1 MLFNT
6 ISFLF
11 LYLPIVLIFYYA
23 VAKFNFK
30 GKNNVLNFLL
40 VVFSLYFYFWKGTR
54 TLLAPFII
62 IVVWNYFT
70 ALLSEKWRPALLI
83 GVVGNIGIFF
93 YYKIFHA
100 LANVVANLFAFN
112 VSISNI
118 LIPVGLSFILFHC
131 ISYLLDIY
139 HGKAKPNRNLI
150 EFILYVVF
158 FPKLMQGPLVKYYDF
173 EPQLRDRVVNFDTLI
188 SGIERFIIGLGKK
201 VLLADVFGRIVFDIM
216 YRTNDVIDV
225 PTTWLVSILFT
236 IQIYLDFSAYS
247 DMAIGLGRMF
257 GFKFPENFNF
267 PYSSLSV
274 SEFWRRWHITLGAW
288 FREYVYIP
296 LGGNRKGNVYVNLLI
311 VFILT
316 GIWHGTGIAFLLWGL
331 GHGLCVVME
340 RFLNKRGWYEK
351 IPKAIRWIYT
361 MLVVNIGWLCFLIP
375 HRFIL
380 VLYYIARLFGIGVDM
395 EKINFYFPYFVTRH
409 LIFLM
414 GITIVGLIV
423 LNNERIRSFL
433 LQKSKET
440 FWGAAIKYALL
451 LVIFASSV
459 CGILYGTYRPF
470 LYFQF

>member
-6 ISFLF
+6 ISFLLIF
-11 LYLPIVLIFYYA
+11 LPIVLILYYTL
-23 VAKFNFK
+23 AKINFK
-30 GKNNVLNFLL
+30 GKNNVLNLLL
-40 VVFSLYFYFWKGTR
+40 VAFSLYFYFCKGTR
-54 TLLAPFII
+54 ALLAPFII
-62 IVVWNYFT
+62 IVCWNYIT
-70 ALLSEKWRPALLI
+70 ALVSEKWRPTLLI

-93 YYKIFHA
+93 YYKIFYA
-100 LANVVANLFAFN
+100 LAKVLADLFSFNL
-112 VSISNI
+112 SLSKI

-158 FPKLMQGPLVKYYDF
+158 FPKLMQGPLVKYYEF

-201 VLLADVFGRIVFDIM
+201 VLLADVLGRIIWEILYKTEFM
-216 YRTNDVIDV
+216 IDA
-225 PTTWLVSILFT
+225 PTAWLGCILFT
-236 IQIYLDFSAYS
+236 IRIYLDFSGYS
-247 DMAIGLGRMF
+247 DMAIGLGKMF

-267 PYSSLSV
+267 PYSSLSI

-296 LGGNRKGNVYVNLLI
+296 LGGNRKGNVYVNLLV
-311 VFILT
+311 VFVLT

-331 GHGLCVVME
+331 CHGLCVAME

-351 IPKAIRWIYT
+351 IPKAVRWLYT
-361 MLVVNIGWLCFLIP
+361 MFVVSIGWLCFM
-375 HRFIL
+375 
-380 VLYYIARLFGIGVDM
+380 IAREDVLKNYIGRMMGKGIDM
-395 EKINFYFPYFVTRH
+395 EKISFHFSYFFTEH
-409 LIFLM
+409 LVFLT
-414 GITIVGLIV
+414 GIAVIGLIV
-423 LNNERIRSFL
+423 LSNTRVYSFL

-440 FWGAAIKYALL
+440 FWGSAIKYVLL
-451 LVIFASSV
+451 LAIFVFSV
-459 CGILYGTYRPF
+459 SGIIHGTHRPF

>member
-11 LYLPIVLIFYYA
+11 LFLPIVLILYYT
-23 VAKFNFK
+23 VDKFNFRY
-30 GKNNVLNFLL
+30 KNNVINFLL

-62 IVVWNYFT
+62 IVVWNYLT
-70 ALLSEKWRPALLI
+70 ALLSEKWRPALLV

-93 YYKIFHA
+93 YYKIFHT
-100 LANVVANLFAFN
+100 LANVIANLFAFN
-112 VSISNI
+112 VSISSI

-139 HGKAKPNRNLI
+139 HRKAKPNHNLI
-150 EFILYVVF
+150 EFILYVSF
-158 FPKLMQGPLVKYYDF
+158 FPKLMQGPLVKYHEF
-173 EPQLRDRVVNFDTLI
+173 EPQLRDRVVNFDMLI

-201 VLLADVFGRIVFDIM
+201 VLLADIFGRLLWEISF
-216 YRTNDVIDV
+216 RTNYVVDI
-225 PTTWLVSILFT
+225 PTAWLGCILFT

-247 DMAIGLGRMF
+247 DMAIGLGKMF
-257 GFKFPENFNF
+257 GFKFLENFNF
-267 PYSSLSV
+267 PYSSLSI

-296 LGGNRKGNVYVNLLI
+296 LGGNRKGNVYINLLI

-316 GIWHGTGIAFLLWGL
+316 GIWHGTGVTFLLWGF
-331 GHGLCVVME
+331 GHGLCVVVE

-351 IPKAIRWIYT
+351 IPKIFRWLYT
-361 MLVVNIGWLCFLIP
+361 MFVVSMGWLCFMMPQADKLKN
-375 HRFIL
+375 
-380 VLYYIARLFGIGVDM
+380 YIDRMFGKGIDM
-395 EKINFYFPYFVTRH
+395 EQINFFVPYFVTRH
-409 LIFLM
+409 LVFLT
-414 GITIVGLIV
+414 GVTIVGLIV
-423 LNNERIRSFL
+423 LNNDRIRSFL

-440 FWGAAIKYALL
+440 FLGTAIKYVLL
-451 LVIFASSV
+451 LAIFVFSI
-459 CGILYGTYRPF
+459 CGIIHGTHRPF